1 VIESLLIYCVV
12 EKKEKDRKKG
22 IFLFKTVISLIF
34 FYSFDCFW
42 LCLCS
47 YIFVGLALVV
57 FSLAL
62 FALVV
67 FSLALFALIVYDL
80 AGICCI
86 RMADSDFI
94 IFEFDISDDE

>member
-47 YIFVGLALVV
+47 YIFVGLT
-57 FSLAL
+57 
-62 FALVV
+62 LVV